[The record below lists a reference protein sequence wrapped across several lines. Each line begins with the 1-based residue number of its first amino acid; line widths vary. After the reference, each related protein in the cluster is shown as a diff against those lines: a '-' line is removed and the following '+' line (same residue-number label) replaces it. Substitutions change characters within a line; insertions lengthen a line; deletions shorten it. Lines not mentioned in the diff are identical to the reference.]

1 MLRPG
6 IALMAL
12 AVLAACDTSTAVDP
26 VAEWQWH
33 AFLEAEAG
41 WEHVTGQAATGWI
54 EGRPSFLAG
63 AEIAGDEGGAVRPW
77 HVHHNTCAE
86 GGGIVGSDGDYP
98 RLMVNAQGEAVVITE
113 VPAGIDPAADY
124 HVNVHLSEEEMD
136 VIIACADLE
145 VVSQP

>member
-6 IALMAL
+6 TLMAL
-12 AVLAACDTSTAVDP
+12 VVLAACDTSTAVDP
-26 VAEWQWH
+26 AAEWQWH
-33 AFLEAEAG
+33 GLLQVEAG

-54 EGRPSFLAG
+54 EGRPTFLAG
-63 AEIAGDEGGAVRPW
+63 AEIAGDEAGAVRPW

-98 RLMVNAQGEAVVITE
+98 RLIVNAQGEAIVITE
-113 VPAGIDPAADY
+113 VPVGINPAADY
-124 HVNVHLSEEEMD
+124 HVNVHLSEEELD

-145 VVSQP
+145 VVAQP